1 MPNFPKADDFESDP
15 RVDLLPETDKWVFTD
30 EQDGLEY
37 EYDPDRAAWFPMVS
51 IIESQQSA
59 YGTAIPSHEIT
70 ESASDKRKRL
80 LETQSTKTAKRK
92 INSPDETQ
100 KPPVKSVYIQG
111 LPTDVTVDEL
121 KATFSRFG
129 LIMEDFETKR
139 PKIKLY
145 TNEDGTPKGDALI
158 TYFKPESVP
167 LAINLMDDAPLRPG
181 GGDILR
187 VSEAEFKAKESASAD
202 GGNSEARAKVDARKK
217 KMRLQQMEK
226 KLTWFESEEPTV
238 SEKHRKT
245 VILKHMF
252 DPAEFDEDPTLLLD
266 LKEDI
271 RHECEKLG
279 EVTVVKLFDKSS
291 DGVVSVKYIDKASAA
306 ACVELMNGRWFG
318 GRQVE
323 ATIFDGKGKY
333 EQSNVK
339 ESDEQTAERL
349 EKFAAWLEE
358 DADA

>member
-37 EYDPDRAAWFPMVS
+37 EYDPDRAAWFPMWNEALV
-51 IIESQQSA
+51 ESQQSA
-59 YGTAIPSHEIT
+59 YGTAIPSHEIA

-80 LETQSTKTAKRK
+80 LETQSTKTTKRK
-92 INSPDETQ
+92 INSAGETQ

-181 GGDILR
+181 GGDNLR
-187 VSEAEFKAKESASAD
+187 VSEAEFKIKESASAD

-226 KLTWFESEEPTV
+226 KLTWFESEEPTI

-279 EVTVVKLFDKSS
+279 EVTVVKLFD
-291 DGVVSVKYIDKASAA
+291 
-306 ACVELMNGRWFG
+306 LMNGRWFG

-323 ATIFDGKGKY
+323 AAIFDGKGKY